1 MGDLFCLV
9 WDPFFK
15 KKTNSK
21 TILHLQESTDGFL
34 FSMAGGARETLGE
47 REEVED
53 DEVIFTITILLRFF
67 SRGYKKNKDKKE
79 EEEEDLI
86 DLSRGLDVSFSS
98 GPAGGA
104 LTVARLQVQSIQ
116 NDLFKQPLVM
126 S

>member
-1 MGDLFCLV
+1 
-9 WDPFFK
+9 
-15 KKTNSK
+15 
-21 TILHLQESTDGFL
+21 
-34 FSMAGGARETLGE
+34 MAGGARETLGE

-86 DLSRGLDVSFSS
+86 DLSRKPDVSFSS